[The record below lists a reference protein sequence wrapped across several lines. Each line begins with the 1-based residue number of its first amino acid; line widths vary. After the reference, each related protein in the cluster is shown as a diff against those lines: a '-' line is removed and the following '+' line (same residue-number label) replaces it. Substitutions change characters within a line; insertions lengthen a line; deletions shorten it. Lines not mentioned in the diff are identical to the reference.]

1 VLTYGSK
8 ACHIFIPSFIEEIS
22 GIAKLAPGLNDRPAI
37 YGQFHQR
44 YTSSFYACRSRKH
57 EKTDKLSVFFEL
69 LGSARVKAAG
79 RTLMKL
85 TPGVHGTRTLLLPML
100 IVS

>member
-1 VLTYGSK
+1 MTVQPSMVN
-8 ACHIFIPSFIEEIS
+8 FINVIQAAFTRADPEST
-22 GIAKLAPGLNDRPAI
+22 KR
-37 YGQFHQR
+37 Q
-44 YTSSFYACRSRKH
+44 
-57 EKTDKLSVFFEL
+57 LSVFFEL